1 VSVFSLANIRD
12 LAQVRLR
19 SGALREKQLYR
30 SDDVSTIDSTAAHAL
45 HAEGI
50 RHVFD
55 LRGAPEQQMT
65 GRGPLETLT
74 GYHHLPFALP
84 PTHDP
89 ARVGDNHDVGDSEDP
104 SPAPTPQLTPTLTAE
119 AVGHWYLNV
128 MLDSSEVIISGLD
141 TLSRLDGAAV
151 FHCAAG
157 KDRTGIFAASVL
169 SILGAPDD
177 EIVDDYHASEQ
188 HLERVFD
195 RLRAA
200 PYGFFLENVP
210 HAGALLRAQKETMRA
225 FLDKAANE
233 HGGLTE
239 LLIARGLKN
248 TTIDQL
254 RARLVD

>member
-1 VSVFSLANIRD
+1 MSVFSLANIRD
-12 LAQVRLR
+12 LAKVRLH

-30 SDDVSTIDSTAAHAL
+30 SDDVSTIDSRAAHAL

-74 GYHHLPFALP
+74 GYHHLPFVLS

-89 ARVGDNHDVGDSEDP
+89 ARTDSTGEMGNPEAP
-104 SPAPTPQLTPTLTAE
+104 SPAISPALTPE
-119 AVGHWYLNV
+119 AVGHWYLTV
-128 MLDSSEVIISGLD
+128 TLDSSEVIISGLD
-141 TLSRLDGAAV
+141 TLSRLEGAAV

-169 SILGAPDD
+169 SIVGAPDD

-200 PYGFFLENVP
+200 PYGFFLENLP

-225 FLDKAANE
+225 FLHKAAVD

-239 LLIARGLKN
+239 LLIARGLKK
-248 TTIDQL
+248 TTINQL
-254 RARLVD
+254 RGRLVD